1 MEDDKLATTAQKTTV
16 HIQLVTQNE
25 SIERVLHERIHVKI
39 GRPVKSAQ
47 EKLLLQMA
55 AQEKAADSIPSPT
68 SPIEAGN
75 QDTMR
80 IKGDSNVVFM
90 NAPGPGISPS
100 KEVPEEIVS
109 IDPVWFKSK
118 VVSRSH
124 AEIWLKDGQVGFH

>member
-1 MEDDKLATTAQKTTV
+1 MEDDKLAAPAPRTTV

-39 GRPVKSAQ
+39 GRPVKSTQ

-55 AQEKAADSIPSPT
+55 AQEKANDSIPSPT

-80 IKGDSNVVFM
+80 IKGESNLMFM
-90 NAPGPGISPS
+90 NAPGPGMSPT
-100 KEVPEEIVS
+100 KEAAEEIVS

-124 AEIWLKDGQVGFH
+124 AEIWLKDGQVKYR